1 MPPGGYA
8 REGPR
13 PAFGGRERPT
23 REDGAATPQEKRV
36 LRVGGRGDTGPV
48 LLPLLRDRTRPY
60 LVLVVVVAVLQLV
73 QAVANLYL
81 PSLNADLIDEG
92 IAQGDVGRILEVG
105 GIMLVVTAAQVV
117 CAVGAVY
124 AGARVAMSVGRD
136 LRGAVFDHVQT
147 FSAREVGRFGA
158 PSLITRTTNDV
169 SQVQLVLYLGL
180 TLMIAAP
187 VMMVGGVVMALR
199 EDVQLSALLLVV
211 VPVLGAVLA
220 AAVVRMRPLFRAMQ
234 KRLDTINRVLREQI
248 TGMRVV
254 RAFVR
259 EDHERARFD
268 RASTDLMD
276 VAVGTGRIMAL
287 TFPTVFLVLNVS
299 SVAVIW
305 FGGQRIDDG
314 TMQVGSMVAF
324 LSYLMQILMSVMMA
338 VMMVMIIPRAE
349 VSAERITEV
358 LGAQSTVVPAV
369 APVVPEVLRGEVE
382 LRDVEFR
389 YPGAAAPVLRGVSLR
404 ARPGQTTAVI
414 GSTGSGKTTL
424 LQMIPRLQDP
434 TAGAVLLDGVDLRTL
449 HLETVWGAMG
459 LVPQKA
465 FLFSG
470 TVASNLRDGRED
482 ADDDALWHALEVA
495 QAADFVREMGGL
507 DAAITQGGTN
517 VSGGQRQRLSIARA
531 LVRRP
536 RVYLFD
542 DAFSALDVAT
552 DAALRAALV
561 PETRDATVIVVAQRV
576 STIRHADRIVV
587 LDEGVVVGEGT
598 HHELME
604 TNETY
609 REIVLSQVTVE
620 EAA

>member
-1 MPPGGYA
+1 MLI
-8 REGPR
+8 
-13 PAFGGRERPT
+13 
-23 REDGAATPQEKRV
+23 QV
-36 LRVGGRGDTGPV
+36 LRE
-48 LLPLLRDRTRPY
+48 RTRPY
-60 LVLVVVVAVLQLV
+60 LALVAVVAVLQLV

-105 GIMLVVTAAQVV
+105 GVMLVVTAVQVV
-117 CAVGAVY
+117 CAIGAVY

-169 SQVQLVLYLGL
+169 TQVQLVVYLGL
-180 TLMIAAP
+180 TIMIAAP

-211 VPVLGAVLA
+211 VPLLGAVLA
-220 AAVVRMRPLFRAMQ
+220 VAVVRMRPLFRTMQ
-234 KRLDTINRVLREQI
+234 TRLDAINRVLREQI

-259 EDHERARFD
+259 EDHERSRFD
-268 RASTDLMD
+268 RASTELMD
-276 VAVGTGRIMAL
+276 VAVGAGRIMAL

-314 TMQVGSMVAF
+314 SMQVGSMVAF

-338 VMMVMIIPRAE
+338 VMMVMVIPRAE

-358 LGAQSTVVPAV
+358 LGTASTVVPAA
-369 APVVPEVLRGEVE
+369 APVRPAALRGEIE

-424 LQMIPRLQDP
+424 LQMLPRLQDP
-434 TAGAVLLDGVDLRTL
+434 TSGAVLLDGVDLRDL
-449 HLETVWGAMG
+449 ELETVWGAMG

-482 ADDDALWHALEVA
+482 AADDALWHALELA

-507 DAAITQGGTN
+507 DAEITQGGTN

-598 HHELME
+598 HPELME
-604 TNETY
+604 TNGTY

>member
-1 MPPGGYA
+1 MLI
-8 REGPR
+8 
-13 PAFGGRERPT
+13 
-23 REDGAATPQEKRV
+23 QV
-36 LRVGGRGDTGPV
+36 LRE
-48 LLPLLRDRTRPY
+48 RTRPY
-60 LVLVVVVAVLQLV
+60 LALVAVVAVLQLV
-73 QAVANLYL
+73 QAVANLSL

-105 GIMLVVTAAQVV
+105 GVMLVVTAVQVV
-117 CAVGAVY
+117 CAIGAVY

-169 SQVQLVLYLGL
+169 SQVQLVVYLGL
-180 TLMIAAP
+180 TIMIAAP

-211 VPVLGAVLA
+211 VPLLGAVLA
-220 AAVVRMRPLFRAMQ
+220 VAVVRMRPLFRAMQ
-234 KRLDTINRVLREQI
+234 TRLDAINRVLREQI

-259 EDHERARFD
+259 EDHERSRFD
-268 RASTDLMD
+268 RASTELMD
-276 VAVGTGRIMAL
+276 VAVGAGRIMAL

-314 TMQVGSMVAF
+314 SMQVGSMVAF

-338 VMMVMIIPRAE
+338 VMMVMVIPRAE

-358 LGAQSTVVPAV
+358 LGTASTVVPAA
-369 APVVPEVLRGEVE
+369 APVRPAALRGEVE

-389 YPGAAAPVLRGVSLR
+389 YPGAAAPVLRRVSLR

-424 LQMIPRLQDP
+424 LQMLPRLQDP
-434 TAGAVLLDGVDLRTL
+434 TSGAVLLDGVDLRDL
-449 HLETVWGAMG
+449 ELETVWGAMG

-482 ADDDALWHALEVA
+482 ADDTALWHALEVA

-507 DAAITQGGTN
+507 AAEITQGGTN

-604 TNETY
+604 TNATY

>member
-1 MPPGGYA
+1 VLI
-8 REGPR
+8 
-13 PAFGGRERPT
+13 
-23 REDGAATPQEKRV
+23 QV
-36 LRVGGRGDTGPV
+36 LRE
-48 LLPLLRDRTRPY
+48 RTRPY
-60 LVLVVVVAVLQLV
+60 LGLVAVVAVLQLV

-92 IAQGDVGRILEVG
+92 IALGDVGRILDVG
-105 GIMLVVTAAQVV
+105 AIMLVVTAVQVV

-169 SQVQLVLYLGL
+169 TQVQLVVYLGL
-180 TLMIAAP
+180 TLMVAAP
-187 VMMVGGVVMALR
+187 VMMVGGVIMALR
-199 EDVQLSALLLVV
+199 EDVPLSSLLLVV

-220 AAVVRMRPLFRAMQ
+220 VAVVRMRPLFRVMQ
-234 KRLDTINRVLREQI
+234 QRLDAINRVLREQI

-259 EDHERARFD
+259 EDHERDRFD

-276 VAVGTGRIMAL
+276 VAVGAGRIMAL

-305 FGGQRIDDG
+305 FGGQRIDAG
-314 TMQVGSMVAF
+314 SMQVGSMVAF

-358 LGAQSTVVPAV
+358 LGTGSTVVPA
-369 APVVPEVLRGEVE
+369 ADPSRPGTLRGEVE
-382 LRDVEFR
+382 LRGVEFH

-404 ARPGQTTAVI
+404 ARPGETTAVI

-434 TAGAVLLDGVDLRTL
+434 TAGAVLLDGVDLRRL
-449 HLETVWGAMG
+449 DLETVWRAMG

-482 ADDDALWHALEVA
+482 ADDDAVWHALEVA

-561 PETRDATVIVVAQRV
+561 PETRDATVILVAQRV

-587 LDEGVVVGEGT
+587 LDEGAVVGEGT

-604 TNETY
+604 SNETY
-609 REIVLSQVTVE
+609 REIVLSQVSVE